1 MGLKEYIF
9 GFDCEKT
16 ACKFLQNSGYEILER
31 NFKKKFG
38 EIDIIAKKGEILHFI
53 EVKSTNGK
61 YEVAY
66 RITQAKFEKITKTAQ
81 FYMQKFGLENDF
93 QIDLVCVK
101 SGKIEILENI
111 SF

>member
-9 GFDCEKT
+9 GFDCENK
-16 ACKFLQNSGYEILER
+16 ACKFLENSGYEIVER
-31 NFKKKFG
+31 NFRKKFG
-38 EIDIIAKKGEILHFI
+38 EIDIIAKKGEILHFV
-53 EVKSTNGK
+53 EVKSTNKK

-66 RITQAKFEKITKTAQ
+66 RITPLKFQKIIKTAQ
-81 FYMQKFGLENDF
+81 FYMQKFALSNDF

-101 SGKIEILENI
+101 GGNIEILENI